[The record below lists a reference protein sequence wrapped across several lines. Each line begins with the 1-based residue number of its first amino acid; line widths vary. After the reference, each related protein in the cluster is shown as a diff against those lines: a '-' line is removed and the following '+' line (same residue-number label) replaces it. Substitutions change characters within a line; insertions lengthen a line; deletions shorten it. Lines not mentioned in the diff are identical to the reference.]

1 LLPLLT
7 AYLLP
12 YQDIFMISTGFDDAP
27 LLTADEEEEVAHQ
40 YEERADH
47 LELEA
52 FATNT
57 ALTDDSELWIKSLT
71 ATGATLLVGPRGCGK
86 THLMR
91 YAFTK
96 CLAEPDMPLAV
107 YINLNRYY
115 TLEPLLRRR
124 PDAMST
130 FYVWVL
136 ANIVI
141 GFYESVEAF
150 KINTKGPV
158 FDVDSLQD
166 FDPAEV
172 RDLIGAYEKSQ
183 SPDSNLEAVAT
194 RLTID
199 RVKQLLIRSA
209 VVLKRP
215 RIVLLLDDAALTLT
229 PEYLSHF
236 FDIYRALKAPK
247 IAPKASV
254 YPGTTEYGPSFH
266 AAHEAST
273 VLVWKPVTDGNY
285 LAFMLDIG
293 AKRFPDMGQIPED
306 IRAMLAYA
314 AFGVPRA
321 FMTLVRSYLKNVKSK
336 PRHQS
341 AFNVTID
348 KFSADRMREYMT
360 LKDKKPQLAT
370 IVEVGKRLFNNMIKA
385 VTEANQAL
393 IEGNSR
399 QLYIGINPD
408 GVNHQPYV
416 KRMLSLLEEA
426 GMVYSVSVVSHGDRD
441 YMRYVPHLAA
451 LQAKRA
457 FTRKG
462 GFSPKLSIE
471 MLSRPDMKHSV
482 RRSMSTLLDTATLD
496 RLSLDL
502 PNCLSCH
509 AKRVEGAK
517 YCFACGE
524 RLTDESTYDRL
535 MLTALADVPGLTKWQ
550 REKLSKW
557 QSMPQSVGEFIA
569 LQDPGT
575 TLRTIRGVGEI
586 RAKTIIG
593 AVWSFLD
600 EYLS

>member
-1 LLPLLT
+1 
-7 AYLLP
+7 
-12 YQDIFMISTGFDDAP
+12 MISTGFDNAP

-57 ALTDDSELWIKSLT
+57 ALTGDSERWITSLT

-96 CLAEPDMPLAV
+96 CLAMPDMPLAV

-158 FDVDSLQD
+158 LDVDSLQD

-285 LAFMLDIG
+285 LAFMQDIG

-408 GVNHQPYV
+408 GVNHKPYV

-462 GFSPKLSIE
+462 GFSPKFSIE

-502 PNCLSCH
+502 PNCLNCH

>member
-1 LLPLLT
+1 
-7 AYLLP
+7 
-12 YQDIFMISTGFDDAP
+12 MISNGLDDAP
-27 LLTADEEEEVAHQ
+27 ALTADEEQEVAHQ

-47 LELEA
+47 LELDT

-57 ALTDDSELWIKSLT
+57 ALTDDSEDWIKSLT
-71 ATGATLLVGPRGCGK
+71 GSGAKLLVGPRGCGK

-91 YAFTK
+91 YAFTQ
-96 CLAEPDMPLAV
+96 CVADPELPLAV

-136 ANIVI
+136 ANIVV

-150 KINTKGPV
+150 KVTAQGEALN
-158 FDVDSLQD
+158 VDSLRE

-183 SPDSNLEAVAT
+183 SPDVNLEAVAT

-209 VVLKRP
+209 DVLKR
-215 RIVLLLDDAALTLT
+215 RRVVLLLDDAALTLT

-236 FDIYRALKAPK
+236 FDIYRALKAPR

-254 YPGTTEYGPSFH
+254 YPGTTEYGPNFH
-266 AAHEAST
+266 AGHEADT
-273 VLVWKPVTDGNY
+273 VFVWKRVTDGNY
-285 LAFMLDIG
+285 LAFMQDIG
-293 AKRFPDMGQIPED
+293 AKRFPDMEQIPED
-306 IRAMLAYA
+306 IRAMLAYS

-321 FMTLVRSYLKNVKSK
+321 FMTLVRSYLKNLK
-336 PRHQS
+336 RQS
-341 AFNVTID
+341 TSQSTFNVTID
-348 KFSADRMREYMT
+348 EFLADRVREYMT

-370 IVEVGKRLFNNMIKA
+370 IVEVGKRLFNSMVEA
-385 VTEANQAL
+385 VTDANQAL
-393 IEGNSR
+393 IEENTR
-399 QLYIGINPD
+399 QLYIGID
-408 GVNHQPYV
+408 ASGVIDKPYV
-416 KRMLSLLEEA
+416 TRMLLLLEEA
-426 GMVYSVSVVSHGDRD
+426 GMVYSGSAVSHGDRD
-441 YMRYVPHLAA
+441 YRRYVPHLAA

-457 FTRKG
+457 FARKG
-462 GFSPKLSIE
+462 GFSPKFSVE
-471 MLSRPDMKHSV
+471 MLSRPDEKHPV

-496 RLSLDL
+496 GLGLDL
-502 PNCLSCH
+502 PNCLNCR

-517 YCFACGE
+517 YCFSCGE

-535 MLTALADVPGLTKWQ
+535 MLTALAGIPGLTDWQ
-550 REKLSKW
+550 RDKLSNW
-557 QSMPQSVGEFIA
+557 QSVPKTVGEFIA

-575 TLRTIRGVGEI
+575 TLRTIRGVGKV
-586 RAKTIIG
+586 RAKTIID
-593 AVWSFLD
+593 AVQSFLD